1 MPRIAA
7 LSAAL
12 PATVAAA
19 VTAAV
24 MLAHAV
30 PADASE
36 APRTSLRLTLT
47 YPGHDASG
55 TRSVTL
61 RCDPA
66 GGSHPRAAPACAEL
80 RRAGGRLVHDP
91 DGRVCTAQYSPVVAE
106 ARGSWRGTPVG
117 FRSKF
122 GNDCVM
128 HSRTGTVFAF

>member
-1 MPRIAA
+1 MPRIAVLATLSTALSTA
-7 LSAAL
+7 LSAA
-12 PATVAAA
+12 VA
-19 VTAAV
+19 
-24 MLAHAV
+24 LGPAV

-91 DGRVCTAQYSPVVAE
+91 DGRVCTAQYSPVVAQ
-106 ARGSWRGTPVG
+106 ARGSWRGTPVS
-117 FRSKF
+117 FRSQF

-128 HSRTGTVFAF
+128 HSRTGTVFGF